1 MHKSPAGQ
9 RRGLFWSETEKK
21 VHQRIIAE
29 VTARVSPREMKK
41 LQVQVFCERYCTR
54 ISLFVGADEQ
64 PGGGQGGEIEKCK
77 PGNHLSETERA
88 SGMKRLV
95 KESETEQKVIL
106 VGLVSIICKKYY

>member
-54 ISLFVGADEQ
+54 IFLFVGACEQ
-64 PGGGQGGEIEKCK
+64 PGGGQGEKLK
-77 PGNHLSETERA
+77 NANRE
-88 SGMKRLV
+88 
-95 KESETEQKVIL
+95 
-106 VGLVSIICKKYY
+106 IICQKQSEPLE